1 MRRSIGRTVLRGA
14 MAAMV
19 AVASLMAGA
28 CGSNNHHPDC
38 PDNSDNPGNHY
49 RDLLRELDGQWR
61 RDTRFSCVLP
71 RHGHDSADGNRSG
84 RLARLR
90 PEPRDVE
97 RDGLSGRDCQRRR
110 RAERHR
116 HRQRHRRHEP
126 LRTGLRRRQAHRSA
140 HLHDHRRPS
149 VEAIADNAGSIA
161 AGFPAMP
168 ADAAGEQQSV
178 GGLIRRSLSAG
189 GRSGYSST
197 TSSRRLLGRR
207 RPTPLLDVRMK
218 STR

>member
-28 CGSNNHHPDC
+28 CGSNNNTTPTV
-38 PDNSDNPGNHY
+38 PTTPITPVTTTETFSGNS
-49 RDLLRELDGQWR
+49 DGQWR

-97 RDGLSGRDCQRRR
+97 RDSVSGRDCQRRR

-149 VEAIADNAGSIA
+149 VEATADNAGSIA

-168 ADAAGEQQSV
+168 ADAVGEQQSV
-178 GGLIRRSLSAG
+178 GGLVRGVASAQAAGQAIPRPLPRDACSAG
-189 GRSGYSST
+189 EGRPLCSTSG
-197 TSSRRLLGRR
+197 
-207 RPTPLLDVRMK
+207 
-218 STR
+218 